1 MTKRN
6 LTLGSASGKLGSVVY
21 MRRRGQ
27 QIARLL
33 VPSPRNPRTLK
44 QRAIRAQFSN
54 YVAAWRMLKPYI
66 GETWRG
72 VSRYGSTENAFAHH
86 NRGFMP
92 CVPAEWARVGFG
104 VPPLGLIT
112 YGSLPLLL
120 PYTWE
125 YGQSVQSSDTWPG
138 VYLRNSSGP
147 GAPTTTGD
155 LFAALRRWGVYVQ
168 ANDVMHI
175 VMYSFF
181 DDLSRFP
188 DSWGAAPNPTIVRNS
203 IPLSADSAIALTT
216 QVPDFLFS
224 TGLLD
229 GNQRRILIRPANKY
243 ENQSVYPN
251 LLYYAIAIYFER
263 PSNPQY
269 SRFSRAVFAFNDRL
283 RSYADNTSGNGIWV
297 DDVAD
302 TYL

>member
-1 MTKRN
+1 MSKRN

-33 VPSPRNPRTLK
+33 IPSPRNPRSLK
-44 QRAIRAQFSN
+44 QRIIRAQFSN
-54 YVAAWRMLKPYI
+54 YVSAWRMLKPYI
-66 GETWRG
+66 ESTWRG

-92 CVPAEWARVGFG
+92 SVPSEWSRVGFG

-125 YGQSVQSSDTWPG
+125 RGRSVQSENEWSG
-138 VYLRNSSGP
+138 VYLRSSTGP
-147 GAPTTTGD
+147 TAPSTAGA
-155 LFAALRRWGVYVQ
+155 LFSALRSWGANVQ
-168 ANDVMHI
+168 TGDVMHI

-181 DDLSRFP
+181 GDLTRFP
-188 DSWGAAPNPTIVRNS
+188 DSWGLAPVPSVVRNS
-203 IPLSADSAIALTT
+203 IPLSEDSNVALATYA
-216 QVPDFLFS
+216 PDFVFS
-224 TGLLD
+224 TGRLETDDRLV
-229 GNQRRILIRPANKY
+229 LIRPADRY
-243 ENQSVYPN
+243 ESQSTAGN

-263 PSNPQY
+263 PTNPQY
-269 SRFSRAVFAFNDRL
+269 SRFSRARFAFNDRL
-283 RSYADNTSGNGIWV
+283 GLYVNNTSGQGVWV
-297 DDVAD
+297 DDIAD

>member
-33 VPSPRNPRTLK
+33 VPSPRNPRSLK
-44 QRAIRAQFSN
+44 QRITRAQFSN
-54 YVAAWRMLKPYI
+54 YVAAWRMLKPYVAD
-66 GETWRG
+66 TWRG

-92 CVPAEWARVGFG
+92 CVPADWSRVGFG
-104 VPPLGLIT
+104 IPPLGLVT
-112 YGSLPLLL
+112 YGSLPVMI
-120 PYTWE
+120 PYSWA
-125 YGQSVQSSDTWPG
+125 YGQSTQSSDSVNG
-138 VYLRNSSGP
+138 VYFLSSSGGTIP
-147 GAPTTTGD
+147 ATAGA
-155 LFAALRRWGVYVQ
+155 LFAELQSWGVNVQ

-181 DDLSRFP
+181 DDLTRFP
-188 DSWGAAPNPTIVRNS
+188 DSWGAAPSPSIVRNS
-203 IPLSADSAIALTT
+203 IPLSPNSGVSLSSYI
-216 QVPDFLFS
+216 PDFKFS
-224 TGLLD
+224 LGLLSST
-229 GNQRRILIRPANKY
+229 QQHHVLLPATKY
-243 ENQSVYPN
+243 ESQVTQGN
-251 LLYYAIAIYFER
+251 LMYYAISIYFER

-269 SRFSRAVFAFNDRL
+269 SRYSRSTFAFDSKL
-283 RSYADNTSGNGIWV
+283 QLFADNTLSNGIWV
-297 DDVAD
+297 ELVAD